1 VRIATEQG
9 LPYSDARAKY
19 LVRSQ
24 KEHAAVAEDTNTL
37 DGKRIV
43 AKFGTKL
50 LTGGGASLDD
60 TIMRDLV
67 RQVAAL
73 TSAGAQVAIVT
84 SGAVAAGRD
93 RLGDGAVDA
102 SIEQRQVLAAI
113 GQSHLVERYDTL
125 LREHSLIAAQ
135 ALLTRADLADR
146 GGYLNA
152 RNTLDALLRAGVV
165 PVINENDVVA
175 DEEFRGGAFGEN
187 DSLSALVANLLDADL
202 LVLLSDVEGLFDRDP
217 RDHADAVLI
226 PEVEDLAVAYRAAG
240 ANSEGAPGQSRGGM
254 PAKIAAAERAT
265 QAGTTV
271 VIAHGQQTDALLRIA
286 RGDALGTRFAP
297 RVTRVESRKR
307 WLLSGLTAGGEI
319 VIDEGATGALR
330 QSGRSLLAAG
340 IVATH
345 GTFSRG
351 DIVEIR
357 DPGGARIAVG
367 VSNYDA
373 PDVDRIRG
381 KRSDQI
387 MAILGYHYGDEV
399 IHRTNMAL
407 L

>member
-1 VRIATEQG
+1 MA
-9 LPYSDARAKY
+9 D
-19 LVRSQ
+19 
-24 KEHAAVAEDTNTL
+24 DTNTL

-60 TIMRDLV
+60 AIMRDLV

-73 TSAGAQVAIVT
+73 TDAGAQVAIVT

-93 RLGDGAVDA
+93 RLGGAAADA

-125 LREHSLIAAQ
+125 LREHNLIAAQ

-152 RNTLDALLRAGVV
+152 RNTLDSLLRAGVV

-217 RDHADAVLI
+217 RHHADAVLI
-226 PEVEDLAVAYRAAG
+226 NEVEDMDVAYRAAG
-240 ANSEGAPGQSRGGM
+240 THGTGTPGESRGGM
-254 PAKIAAAERAT
+254 PAKIAAAQRAT

-271 VIAHGQQTDALLRIA
+271 VIAHGQQSDALIRVA

-297 RVTRVESRKR
+297 RLTRLESRKR

-319 VIDEGATGALR
+319 VIDAGAAGALR
-330 QSGRSLLAAG
+330 RSGRSLLAAG
-340 IVATH
+340 IVSTQGA
-345 GTFSRG
+345 FSRG
-351 DIVEIR
+351 DTVEVR
-357 DPGGARIAVG
+357 DPDGLRIAVG

-373 PDVDRIRG
+373 TDVDRIHG

-387 MAILGYHYGDEV
+387 IAILGYHYGDEV